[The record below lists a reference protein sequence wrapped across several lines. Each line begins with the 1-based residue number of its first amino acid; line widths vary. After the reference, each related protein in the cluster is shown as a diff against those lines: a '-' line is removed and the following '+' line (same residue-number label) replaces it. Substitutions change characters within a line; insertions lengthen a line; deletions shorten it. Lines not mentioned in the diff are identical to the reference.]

1 MTTKLLILLVTFYVM
16 QICITDAEYIWNGT
30 DWNWQGDINGTSVEE
45 SDFDESDLDFKGSG
59 DGLFGDLE
67 GDDDED
73 YKYSGEYYE
82 DTKIPKELFEEEL
95 SASS

>member
-1 MTTKLLILLVTFYVM
+1 MNSKLLILLVIINVM
-16 QICITDAEYIWNGT
+16 QISITNAEYVWNGT
-30 DWNWQGDINGTSVEE
+30 DWNWQDVNGTFVEE
-45 SDFDESDLDFKGSG
+45 SDSGESDLEYMGSG